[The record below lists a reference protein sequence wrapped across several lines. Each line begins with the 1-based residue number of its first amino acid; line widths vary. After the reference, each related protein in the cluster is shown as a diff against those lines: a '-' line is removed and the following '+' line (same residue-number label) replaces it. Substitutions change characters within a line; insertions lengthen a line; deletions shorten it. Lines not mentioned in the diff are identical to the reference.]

1 MNKLGNKLIVAGVDE
16 VGRGCLFGPV
26 VAAAV
31 ILPDNSLEYLSNIGV
46 TDSKLLTAKKRVSL
60 AIEIK
65 KIAINYQIGIASVY
79 EIDRYNIL
87 QATFLAMKR
96 AIQRLEPQ
104 PNLVLVDGNQ
114 KIPHLAIQ
122 QETMVK
128 GDQISVEIASASI
141 IAKVWR
147 DELISRLAKYYP
159 GYDLANNKGYGTKKH
174 KAGLAQYGCTRQH
187 RQSFAPC
194 QVAQQYGLELNT
206 DQLPNIGIMQQF

>member
-1 MNKLGNKLIVAGVDE
+1 MNNIIVAGVDE

-26 VAAAV
+26 VASAV
-31 ILPDNSLEYLSNIGV
+31 ILSDDSLEYLSNIGV
-46 TDSKLLTAKKRVSL
+46 TDSKLLTAKKRVNLSQ
-60 AIEIK
+60 EIK
-65 KIAINYQIGIASVY
+65 KVAVNYQIALASVY

-87 QATFLAMKR
+87 QATFLAMQR

-114 KIPHLAIQ
+114 RIPHLGME

-128 GDQISVEIASASI
+128 GDQISVEIAAASI

-174 KAGLAQYGCTRQH
+174 RQGLAQYGRTRQH

-194 QVAQQYGLELNT
+194 QVAQQYCLELNT
-206 DQLPNIGIMQQF
+206 D

>member
-1 MNKLGNKLIVAGVDE
+1 MNNLIVAGVDE

-31 ILPDNSLEYLSNIGV
+31 ILPDDSLDYLSNIGV

-65 KIAINYQIGIASVY
+65 KIARDYQIGIASVY

-87 QATFLAMKR
+87 QATFLAMRR
-96 AIQRLEPQ
+96 AIARLEPQ
-104 PNLVLVDGNQ
+104 PDLLLVDGNQ
-114 KIPHLAIQ
+114 RIPQLTIE
-122 QETMVK
+122 QETIVK
-128 GDQISVEIASASI
+128 GDQTSVEIAAASI

-147 DELISRLAKYYP
+147 DELISRLAKYYT

-174 KAGLAQYGCTRQH
+174 KAGLAQYGPTRQH

-194 QVAQQYGLELNT
+194 QVPQPYC
-206 DQLPNIGIMQQF
+206 

>member
-1 MNKLGNKLIVAGVDE
+1 MKIAMNNIIVAGVDE

-31 ILPDNSLEYLSNIGV
+31 ILSDDGLAYLSNIGV
-46 TDSKLLTAKKRVSL
+46 TDSKLLTAKKRVNLSQ
-60 AIEIK
+60 EIK
-65 KIAINYQIGIASVY
+65 KVAVNYQIALASVY

-87 QATFLAMKR
+87 QATFLAMRR
-96 AIQRLEPQ
+96 AIKRLEPQ

-114 KIPHLAIQ
+114 RIPHLAIQ
-122 QETMVK
+122 QETMIK
-128 GDQISVEIASASI
+128 GDQISVEIAAASI

-147 DELISRLAKYYP
+147 DELISRLDKYYP

-174 KAGLAQYGCTRQH
+174 RDALAQYGHTRQH

-194 QVAQQYGLELNT
+194 QVPDKGSFFT
-206 DQLPNIGIMQQF
+206 KG